1 MAAVVQHPQHRPD
14 RGHHRQPGARG
25 RPHRAGEPGAY
36 ARYIK
41 EGYFSLVALNF
52 TDTTGLD
59 QQIVAD
65 LHRNHHYRLIQV
77 VPYGIEIPPVGKG
90 TYNIWRY
97 EPTTQPAG

>member
-1 MAAVVQHPQHRPD
+1 MVNEIPICSRDSAGLTGAGD
-14 RGHHRQPGARG
+14 PGV
-25 RPHRAGEPGAY
+25 Y

-52 TDTTGLD
+52 TDTSGLD

-65 LHRNHHYRLIQV
+65 LHRNRHYHLIEV
-77 VPYGIEIPPVGKG
+77 VPHGIEIPPIGKG

-97 EPTTQPAG
+97 EATTR

>member
-1 MAAVVQHPQHRPD
+1 MLTGGINTGNPSHAAGVT
-14 RGHHRQPGARG
+14 GAGNPGI
-25 RPHRAGEPGAY
+25 Y
-36 ARYIK
+36 ARYIRA
-41 EGYFSLVALNF
+41 GYFSLVALNF

-77 VPYGIEIPPVGKG
+77 VPYGIEIPPIGKG

-97 EPTTQPAG
+97 EPATQPAG

>member
-1 MAAVVQHPQHRPD
+1 MY
-14 RGHHRQPGARG
+14 
-25 RPHRAGEPGAY
+25 RAGEPGAY

-65 LHRNHHYRLIQV
+65 LHRNRHYRLVEV
-77 VPYGIEIPPVGKG
+77 VPYGIEIPPIGQG

-97 EPTTQPAG
+97 EATTR